1 MVKTTLDEWI
11 SMYFD
16 RETGARDGAGPA
28 GTALSSV
35 DKFREDVEEIATAW
49 AAPRDEGHT
58 GIRKH
63 LLNMVDTEDRGC
75 SSESNLESLSSAMS
89 RAIRKRAIDGVL
101 ERALLREAHEAG
113 AAERQMRLCG
123 IDDEAGAASGEKKTQ
138 PSGSAWML
146 AAAPYMAPASRVR
159 LLAELAESS
168 RDRLLREL
176 AQCSRERL
184 LRELQLDTSSQGA
197 RVPARRQHTSAST
210 ASRPGPIPSLRPG
223 SHVASS

>member
-1 MVKTTLDEWI
+1 MVKTSLDEWI

-16 RETGARDGAGPA
+16 HEKEVREGADPARAAAGMQ
-28 GTALSSV
+28 T
-35 DKFREDVEEIATAW
+35 
-49 AAPRDEGHT
+49 APRDLEGHA

-63 LLNMVDTEDRGC
+63 LLNLEDSFEDRGC
-75 SSESNLESLSSAMS
+75 TSSESSLEALSSAMS
-89 RAIRKRAIDGVL
+89 RAIRKRAIDGML
-101 ERALLREAHEAG
+101 ERALVREAHEAD

-123 IDDEAGAASGEKKTQ
+123 IDVDIDDEAGVASGEKKTN
-138 PSGSAWML
+138 PSESAWML
-146 AAAPYMAPASRVR
+146 AAAPYMSPTSRVR

-197 RVPARRQHTSAST
+197 RVPASSASLLG
-210 ASRPGPIPSLRPG
+210 RDRVRVYRPG
-223 SHVASS
+223 SNVTSQP

>member
-11 SMYFD
+11 NMYFD
-16 RETGARDGAGPA
+16 RETEARDGAGPA

-35 DKFREDVEEIATAW
+35 DKFRDDEEIATAW
-49 AAPRDEGHT
+49 AAPRDEGHM

-75 SSESNLESLSSAMS
+75 SSESNLVESLSSAMS
-89 RAIRKRAIDGVL
+89 RAIRRRAIDGVL
-101 ERALLREAHEAG
+101 ERALAREAHEAD

-123 IDDEAGAASGEKKTQ
+123 IDDEAPGAASGEKKTQ

-168 RDRLLREL
+168 RDRLLRDKLREL

-184 LRELQLDTSSQGA
+184 LRELQLDNSSQGGSPRA
-197 RVPARRQHTSAST
+197 R
-210 ASRPGPIPSLRPG
+210 
-223 SHVASS
+223 

>member
-1 MVKTTLDEWI
+1 MVKPTLDEWI

-35 DKFREDVEEIATAW
+35 DKFREIATAW

-89 RAIRKRAIDGVL
+89 RAIRRRAIDGVL
-101 ERALLREAHEAG
+101 ERALAREAHEAD

-184 LRELQLDTSSQGA
+184 LRELQLDTSSQGGSPRA
-197 RVPARRQHTSAST
+197 RQAPAKAP
-210 ASRPGPIPSLRPG
+210 A
-223 SHVASS
+223 

>member
-11 SMYFD
+11 NMYFD
-16 RETGARDGAGPA
+16 RETEARDGAGPA

-35 DKFREDVEEIATAW
+35 DKFRDDEEIATAW
-49 AAPRDEGHT
+49 AAQRDEGHM

-75 SSESNLESLSSAMS
+75 SSECSNLDSLSSAMS
-89 RAIRKRAIDGVL
+89 RAIRRRAIDGVL
-101 ERALLREAHEAG
+101 ERALEREAHEAD

-138 PSGSAWML
+138 PSGSAWIL

-197 RVPARRQHTSAST
+197 RVPASSASLLG
-210 ASRPGPIPSLRPG
+210 RDRVRVYRPG
-223 SHVASS
+223 SNVTSQP

>member
-11 SMYFD
+11 NMYFD
-16 RETGARDGAGPA
+16 RETEARDDAGPA

-35 DKFREDVEEIATAW
+35 DKLPFRDDEEIATAW
-49 AAPRDEGHT
+49 AAQRDEGHT

-63 LLNMVDTEDRGC
+63 LWNMVYTEDRGC
-75 SSESNLESLSSAMS
+75 SSESNMESLSSAMS
-89 RAIRKRAIDGVL
+89 RAIRRRAIAGVL
-101 ERALLREAHEAG
+101 ERALAREAHEAD

-184 LRELQLDTSSQGA
+184 LRELQLDTSSQGGSPRA
-197 RVPARRQHTSAST
+197 R
-210 ASRPGPIPSLRPG
+210 
-223 SHVASS
+223 